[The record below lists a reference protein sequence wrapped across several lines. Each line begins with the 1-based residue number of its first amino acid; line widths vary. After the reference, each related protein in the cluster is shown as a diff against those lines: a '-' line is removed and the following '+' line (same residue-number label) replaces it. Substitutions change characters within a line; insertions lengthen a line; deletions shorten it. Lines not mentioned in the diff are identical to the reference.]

1 MFSPL
6 FNSYKLL
13 FFVAVAAQFIKHDIY
28 IYIYSF
34 FFSFSLPNVL
44 LFKKP
49 DSVGFPR
56 LIDTFNSSEERE
68 REREREKE
76 KKRKKEEEEKEEE
89 EEEEKKQQQI

>member
-1 MFSPL
+1 M
-6 FNSYKLL
+6 
-13 FFVAVAAQFIKHDIY
+13 IY
-28 IYIYSF
+28 IFISIHV

-68 REREREKE
+68 RERERKKE

-89 EEEEKKQQQI
+89 EEEEKKTTTNMN

>member
-1 MFSPL
+1 M
-6 FNSYKLL
+6 
-13 FFVAVAAQFIKHDIY
+13 IY
-28 IYIYSF
+28 IFISIHV

>member
-13 FFVAVAAQFIKHDIY
+13 FFVAVAAQFIKHDI
-28 IYIYSF
+28 ITFISIHV

-68 REREREKE
+68 REREKE